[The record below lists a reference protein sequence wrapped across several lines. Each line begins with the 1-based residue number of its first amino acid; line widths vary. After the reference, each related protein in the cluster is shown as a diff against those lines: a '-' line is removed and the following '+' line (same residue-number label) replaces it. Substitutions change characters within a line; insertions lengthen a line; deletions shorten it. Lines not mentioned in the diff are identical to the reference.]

1 MNNLSLGKI
10 SKNDIPLRLLAHL
23 MSEESPSQKVV
34 PGKESTLPNPYSK
47 HFDRSEDSTSLSVLD
62 YNSSEKNRLKFGKLA
77 SNPILLM
84 TRRVVGL
91 LMAITALAGVVAPF
105 HPLARPTLMILLW
118 IPLLVISIG
127 PAFYAGEKAMTAFVL
142 RSSLWKQEAIEEGV
156 RRDISAEPGMDR
168 IKAGLNDIRLH
179 NATATILAFI
189 SIFLLII
196 AAGLEPNGLAYNLV
210 LLITLTSS
218 LALSFHAIFTT
229 DSMKQL
235 GDELPYLVLH
245 SPTHHP
251 MKLDTILGDLV
262 YAHLDPDHSLLWNLW
277 ESKLPKHLL
286 KGVDK
291 KQARERLLYLLHL
304 NNRGDLNDEETM
316 SELKE
321 FIKPMSIEKLLFDE
335 NAPFNWVKLQRLIQH
350 ARAWQIEVFD
360 LLDRLQNDL
369 LAGAASITKHKWRMD
384 IALAD
389 HCSNHT
395 GHLFIALNNQTKE
408 DRHLKVEVIVPGGM
422 PETQVHRF
430 ELISCPGPI
439 GSVSITDPLVEDALD
454 WMPKYLEKGIILWI
468 GVAWNENVKGRRN
481 VQVILRD
488 DEENILDSR
497 IIRTDVLVG
506 ESAHSKKRMKRM
518 LKARARGESPLPS
531 IESPTTSS

>member
-1 MNNLSLGKI
+1 M
-10 SKNDIPLRLLAHL
+10 A
-23 MSEESPSQKVV
+23 EESSSKKVI
-34 PGKESTLPNPYSK
+34 PGKESSLPNPYSK
-47 HFDRSEDSTSLSVLD
+47 DFDRGEDSISLSLLD
-62 YNSSEKNRLKFGKLA
+62 YHSSEENRLKFGKLA
-77 SNPILLM
+77 CNPILLV

-91 LMAITALAGVVAPF
+91 LMALTALAGVVAPF

-118 IPLLVISIG
+118 IPLLAVSIG
-127 PAFYAGEKAMTAFVL
+127 PAFFAAEKAMTALVL
-142 RSSLWKQEAIEEGV
+142 RSSLWKQEAIAEGV
-156 RRDISAEPGMDR
+156 RRDMTAEPGMDR
-168 IKAGLNDIRLH
+168 IKAGLNDIRIH
-179 NATATILAFI
+179 NATATTLAFI

-218 LALSFHAIFTT
+218 LALSFHAIFTS
-229 DSMKQL
+229 DSMKML
-235 GDELPYLVLH
+235 GDDLPYLIMH

-262 YAHLDPDHSLLWNLW
+262 YAHLDPDHSMLWNIW
-277 ESKLPKHLL
+277 EGKLPESILP
-286 KGVDK
+286 GVDK

-304 NNRGDLNDEETM
+304 NSRGDLSDEETM
-316 SELKE
+316 GELKE
-321 FIKPMSIEKLLFDE
+321 FIKPMAIEALLFDE
-335 NAPFNWVKLQRLIQH
+335 DADFNWVKLQRLVQH

-369 LAGAASITKHKWRMD
+369 LLGSASITKNPWRMD
-384 IALAD
+384 IALAER
-389 HCSNHT
+389 CSNRT

-422 PETQVHRF
+422 PESQVHRF
-430 ELISCPGPI
+430 ELSSCPGPK
-439 GSVSITDPLVEDALD
+439 GAVSITDSLVEDALD

-468 GVAWNENVKGRRN
+468 GVAWNETVRGRRN

-506 ESAHSKKRMKRM
+506 ESNLSRQRLKRM
-518 LKARARGESPLPS
+518 LKARSKGESPLPS
-531 IESPTTSS
+531 IESTSPSS